1 MRFGVRVARTG
12 TSLVL
17 LAGLLAGCRSG
28 SQAAGSGAG
37 AAPSPSAAG
46 SATNTAAAPSGG
58 TSGSP
63 GSCSGASDP
72 RLRSV
77 ALAADATGVTA
88 TWTSTGTDKA
98 ATVIWVVTVSGGQP
112 NDYQLTVKAT
122 NGVARSYVFNV
133 DTAAQVDVHQPGGVT
148 VTPAGVR
155 ESFPRA
161 DLPGIGPDFTWNA
174 QLNIDGTDVAYCPA
188 DLTFLPFGHQP

>member
-1 MRFGVRVARTG
+1 MRFGVRTLCTG
-12 TSLVL
+12 ASLVL
-17 LAGLLAGCRSG
+17 LAGLLVGCKSG

-37 AAPSPSAAG
+37 TAPAPSADGSAA
-46 SATNTAAAPSGG
+46 SMAAAPSAG
-58 TSGSP
+58 SSASP

-77 ALAADATGVTA
+77 ALTADASGLTA

-98 ATVIWVVTVSGGQP
+98 AAVIWVVTVSGGQP

-133 DTAAQVDVHQPGGVT
+133 DTAAQVDVHAPGSVT
-148 VTPAGVR
+148 VTPTGVR

-161 DLPGIGPDFTWNA
+161 DLPGIGSDFTWDA

-188 DLTFLPFGHQP
+188 DTTFLPFGHQP